1 MNRDVVVRPSRAGE
15 ATEPPPLLPCL
26 VPLAPPF
33 AAAAAA
39 AREGDAR
46 RMRVKRRSKN
56 RKVVRF
62 YATCFGFREPY
73 RVLVDGTF
81 VHHLLSHSLLPADD
95 ALQSLL
101 SASRPPPLFT
111 SKCVLA
117 ELRRLGKSHADAFDA
132 AALLAT
138 AKCEHDKV
146 VSAVDCVLSLI
157 GEKNPEHFFVAT
169 QDSDLRA
176 KLREV
181 PGVPVI
187 YGLKSS
193 LFIEQPSVQ
202 QRKFAQLD
210 EEKRLHMGKSEYQ
223 KLLKVPSDG
232 KAAAS
237 ENASD
242 DEKNRRPISSLVE
255 NALGVADKSKFK
267 KKRPKGP
274 NPLSCKKKKPKPQL
288 SAAQNQGPK
297 ADGEAKRKRVRKR
310 KRSHKDSKQT
320 ETMS

>member
-1 MNRDVVVRPSRAGE
+1 
-15 ATEPPPLLPCL
+15 
-26 VPLAPPF
+26 
-33 AAAAAA
+33 
-39 AREGDAR
+39 
-46 RMRVKRRSKN
+46 MRVKRRSKN

-62 YATCFGFREPY
+62 YASCFGFREPY

-146 VSAVDCVLSLI
+146 VSAVDCILSLI

-288 SAAQNQGPK
+288 SAAQNQINMPIISIYYVVGKACLEELFAVDATQGLMRTCVLQGPK

>member
-1 MNRDVVVRPSRAGE
+1 
-15 ATEPPPLLPCL
+15 
-26 VPLAPPF
+26 
-33 AAAAAA
+33 
-39 AREGDAR
+39 
-46 RMRVKRRSKN
+46 MRVKRRSKH
-56 RKVVRF
+56 RKVVKF

-73 RVLVDGTF
+73 KVLVDGTF
-81 VHHLLSHSLLPADD
+81 VHHLLQHRLLPADD
-95 ALQSLL
+95 ALQALL
-101 SASRPPPLFT
+101 SASRNPPLFT
-111 SKCVLA
+111 SKCVVA

-132 AALLAT
+132 ASLLAT
-138 AKCEHDKV
+138 ARCEHDKV
-146 VSAVDCVLSLI
+146 VNAVDCILSLI

-169 QDSDLRA
+169 QDADLRA

-223 KLLKVPSDG
+223 KQLNVASEEKT
-232 KAAAS
+232 AAS

-242 DEKNRRPISSLVE
+242 GKNKRSISSLVE
-255 NALGVADKSKFK
+255 NALGVAEKSKFK
-267 KKRPKGP
+267 RKRPKGP

-288 SAAQNQGPK
+288 RASRNQVPK
-297 ADGEAKRKRVRKR
+297 AEGEAKRKRVRKR
-310 KRSHKDSKQT
+310 ERSHKDNKQI
-320 ETMS
+320 ETVS